1 MENIDEGISFLRNR
15 CAVLKRIIDAHGPY
29 RPNRPADPFTA
40 LVRSIMGQQLSVK
53 AAATIYGRLLERAG
67 GELSAETLNAI
78 PDEDFRACGVSRQKL
93 GYLRDLSRHFVES
106 PETFSRLPELSDEE
120 VIKALTAVKGIGVWT
135 AQMFLMFT
143 LHRPDVFAPDDVGL
157 QNAMKR
163 WYDWETPPDKKAL
176 VAKAEDWAP
185 WRTVACW
192 YLWQS
197 LDNEPG

>member
-1 MENIDEGISFLRNR
+1 MEHLQQGIDYLRN
-15 CAVLKRIIDAHGPY
+15 CDSVLKRIIDETGPY
-29 RPNRPADPFTA
+29 KPNRPTDHFTSM
-40 LVRSIMGQQLSVK
+40 VRSIMGQQLSVK
-53 AAATIYGRLLERAG
+53 AAATIYGRLVERARG
-67 GELSAETLNAI
+67 SLSPESLNAI
-78 PDEDFRACGVSRQKL
+78 PDEDFRTCGVSRQKL
-93 GYLRDLSRHFVES
+93 GYLRDLSRHFTEA
-106 PETFSRLPELSDEE
+106 PETFSRLPELSDDE
-120 VIKALTAVKGIGVWT
+120 VITALTAVKGIGVWT

-163 WYDWETPPDKKAL
+163 WYEWKATPDKKAL

-197 LDNEPG
+197 LDNEPK